1 MHQILQKFL
10 CRFKK
15 VTIEREF
22 EIYISTPHVVR
33 SSSRIPHVIRE
44 NFGQSFKIKGQFS
57 TDRRVA
63 IAEVKKRVLK
73 GLPRPRVDRR
83 DESVIS
89 ADKDK
94 FYDLTII
101 ELNAPEPVQIGIS
114 IEERKRRLS
123 I

>member
-10 CRFKK
+10 HRFKK

-22 EIYISTPHVVR
+22 EIYISAPHVVR
-33 SSSRIPHVIRE
+33 SSSRTPHVIRK
-44 NFGQSFKIKGQFS
+44 NFGQSFKIKDQFS

-63 IAEVKKRVLK
+63 IGEVKKKVLK
-73 GLPRPRVDRR
+73 SLPRPRVDRR

-94 FYDLTII
+94 FYDLTVI
-101 ELNAPEPVQIGIS
+101 ELNAPEPIQIGIS
-114 IEERKRRLS
+114 TEERKRRFS